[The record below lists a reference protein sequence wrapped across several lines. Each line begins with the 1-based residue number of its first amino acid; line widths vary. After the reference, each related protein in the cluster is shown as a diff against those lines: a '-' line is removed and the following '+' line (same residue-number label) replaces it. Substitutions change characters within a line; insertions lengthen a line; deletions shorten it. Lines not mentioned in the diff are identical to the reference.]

1 MGSGFLRDPRK
12 WVMVLYTSKRK
23 DDVLGVYRFDTVR
36 QIAAVVGCSPSHV
49 SNVYHKLVAGH
60 DGMQYIDV
68 VKKPL

>member
-23 DDVLGVYRFDTVR
+23 DDVLGVYRYDTVR

-49 SNVYHKLVAGH
+49 SNVYHRLVTGH
-60 DGMQYIDV
+60 SGMEYVDV
-68 VKKPL
+68 HKKRV

>member
-23 DDVLGVYRFDTVR
+23 DDVLGVYRYDTVR

-49 SNVYHKLVAGH
+49 SNVYHRLVAGH
-60 DGMQYIDV
+60 SGMEYVDV
-68 VKKPL
+68 HKKRV